1 MCFNLAKKLCRQGMY
16 LCVTLINIDGPTD
29 NQNLIYLDRA
39 RDQREKEF
47 PFCRPINYVGMVF
60 DNGMK

>member
-1 MCFNLAKKLCRQGMY
+1 MCFNLAKKLCRQGMC
-16 LCVTLINIDGPTD
+16 LCVTLINIDGP
-29 NQNLIYLDRA
+29 